1 MENEVEQILASLTPG
16 SLRQVILGLSAK
28 QAPDDR
34 EGVMIPA
41 IVDALTQG
49 QGLGE
54 GAESWEAY
62 LRLKEAIRDTVVQI
76 PGMRYVEVD
85 E

>member
-1 MENEVEQILASLTPG
+1 MNVEQILASLTPEG
-16 SLRQVILGLSAK
+16 LRQVVLKLSAK
-28 QAPDDR
+28 QAPDDP
-34 EGVMIPA
+34 GVMIPA
-41 IVDALTQG
+41 IVEALAQG
-49 QGLGE
+49 EELGQ

-62 LRLKEAIRDTVVQI
+62 LKLKEAIRNTVAQI

>member
-1 MENEVEQILASLTPG
+1 MKVERILASLTPE
-16 SLRQVILGLSAK
+16 SLRQVILELSAK
-28 QAPDDR
+28 QAPDDP
-34 EGVMIPA
+34 GVMIPA
-41 IVDALTQG
+41 IVDALAQG
-49 QGLGE
+49 EGLGE

-62 LRLKEAIRDTVVQI
+62 LKLKEAIRNAVGQI

>member
-1 MENEVEQILASLTPG
+1 MKVEQILASLTPE
-16 SLRQVILGLSAK
+16 SLRRIILELSAK
-28 QAPDDR
+28 QAPDDP
-34 EGVMIPA
+34 GVMIPA
-41 IVDALTQG
+41 IVEALAQG
-49 QGLGE
+49 EELGQ

-62 LRLKEAIRDTVVQI
+62 LKLKEAIRKTVEQI

>member
-1 MENEVEQILASLTPG
+1 MKVEQILASLTPE
-16 SLRQVILGLSAK
+16 SLRRIILELSAK
-28 QAPDDR
+28 QAPDDP
-34 EGVMIPA
+34 GVMVPA
-41 IVDALTQG
+41 IVEALAQG
-49 QGLGE
+49 EELGQ

-62 LRLKEAIRDTVVQI
+62 LKLKEAIRKTVEQI

>member
-1 MENEVEQILASLTPG
+1 MNVEQILASLTPE
-16 SLRQVILGLSAK
+16 SLRQVILELSAK
-28 QAPDDR
+28 QAPDDP
-34 EGVMIPA
+34 GVMIPA
-41 IVDALTQG
+41 IVEALAQG
-49 QGLGE
+49 EELGQ

-62 LRLKEAIRDTVVQI
+62 LKLKEAIRNTVAQI

>member
-1 MENEVEQILASLTPG
+1 MKVEQILASLTPE

-54 GAESWEAY
+54 GAGSWEAY
-62 LRLKEAIRDTVVQI
+62 LKLKEAIRNMVGQI
-76 PGMRYVEVD
+76 VGMRYVEVD